1 MIAKLLIDHI
11 EQKAPDHEV
20 AVLLSGGVDSISV
33 AFAAHL
39 AFKKITCYS
48 FQLDNNPSYDFAK
61 AEESACKGMSLSAP
75 LAERNKY
82 IGA

>member
-11 EQKAPDHEV
+11 EQKAPDHEE

-39 AFKKITCYS
+39 AFKNITCYS
-48 FQLDNNPSYDFAK
+48 FQYLIKTSHDQKD
-61 AEESACKGMSLSAP
+61 E
-75 LAERNKY
+75 
-82 IGA
+82 